1 VIYGKHPVYLGQFDI
16 NLPEVMY
23 WLYLPVRMKGSGL
36 MLPGA
41 LECCRPLIEA
51 SEEYVRYHH
60 MPFPRTRLHDY
71 VYLSA
76 RKGWATPDNP
86 LNRPG
91 WHCDGFGTDD
101 LNFVWWDGSGTRFA
115 FQTFEGIVSDHN
127 RSLTQFDEQV
137 QPINVHTYRQHGL
150 FAIDP
155 SVVHATPIIQPPGEM
170 RQYVKISM
178 SDQQYNLENNSHNYL
193 FKYDWPMFKRETG
206 RNDTG
211 KDYYSGDHK

>member
-1 VIYGKHPVYLGQFDI
+1 MIYGKHPVYLGQF
-16 NLPEVMY
+16 NFQLPEVMY
-23 WLYLPVRMKGSGL
+23 WLYLPVKMQGSGI
-36 MLPGA
+36 MLPDS
-41 LECCRPLIEA
+41 LECCRPLIKA
-51 SEEYVRYHH
+51 SQEYVQSLGKIPYN
-60 MPFPRTRLHDY
+60 Y

-76 RKGWATPDNP
+76 RKGWATPDSP

-115 FQTFEGIVSDHN
+115 FQAFEGIVSDHN

-137 QPINVHTYRQHGL
+137 KPINVHTYRQHGL
-150 FAIDP
+150 FVLDP
-155 SVVHATPIIQPPGEM
+155 SVVHATPIIEPPGEM
-170 RQYVKISM
+170 RQYVKVSM

-193 FKYDWPMFKRETG
+193 FKYSWPLYKRETG

-211 KDYYSGDHK
+211 KDYHDGETK